1 MTLIIRNDNYEW
13 LSDRVYY
20 SVVES
25 QKYFNTKFLL
35 DIQFIANHKINC
47 LKGIIIRFLLQRTC
61 AVRKHP
67 HKNLSPPS
75 KHANGYCGYN
85 ELTTS

>member
-13 LSDRVYY
+13 LSNRVYY

-25 QKYFNTKFLL
+25 QKYFNTKFML

-47 LKGIIIRFLLQRTC
+47 LKRNFSFKELAQYVSTRTKIYPLP
-61 AVRKHP
+61 V
-67 HKNLSPPS
+67 
-75 KHANGYCGYN
+75 
-85 ELTTS
+85 

>member
-35 DIQFIANHKINC
+35 NIQFIANHKINC
-47 LKGIIIRFLLQRTC
+47 LKRIIRFLLQRTC
-61 AVRKHP
+61 AVRKYL
-67 HKNLSPPS
+67 HKNLSPPCVIFPS
-75 KHANGYCGYN
+75 MPMATVD
-85 ELTTS
+85 TTN